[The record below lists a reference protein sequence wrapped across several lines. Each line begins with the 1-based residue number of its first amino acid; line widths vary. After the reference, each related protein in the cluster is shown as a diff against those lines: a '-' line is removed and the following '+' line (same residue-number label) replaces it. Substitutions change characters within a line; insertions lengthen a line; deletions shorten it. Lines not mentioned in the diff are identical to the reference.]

1 MASWNRRPSRG
12 LLDTS
17 FFFPVRG
24 LGGLG
29 LLISC
34 RLGGRRAD
42 RGLRPPDLV
51 SGGLGGRRPWPPD
64 EITVHNNYQ
73 RRTINAQQSS
83 ASSF

>member
-1 MASWNRRPSRG
+1 MASWNRRPRRD

-17 FFFPVRG
+17 FFFRLGVGGLGLLRPWPPGHLLFFPVRG

-34 RLGGRRAD
+34 RLGGRMAE

-51 SGGLGGRRPWPPD
+51 AL
-64 EITVHNNYQ
+64 
-73 RRTINAQQSS
+73 
-83 ASSF
+83 AS